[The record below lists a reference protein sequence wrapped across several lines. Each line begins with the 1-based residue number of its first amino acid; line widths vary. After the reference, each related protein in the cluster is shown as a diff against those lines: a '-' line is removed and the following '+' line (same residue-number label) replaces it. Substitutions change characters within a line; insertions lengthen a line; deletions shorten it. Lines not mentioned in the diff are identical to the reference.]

1 MVENLPA
8 VHPLRSFSTAR
19 VINYTYERAAS
30 LKPSG
35 RDAANRL
42 GYFYVNGV
50 LTDLTWDAN
59 PLRCAPGT
67 VVATC
72 WRKAAACILGT
83 RLTG

>member
-1 MVENLPA
+1 MRA
-8 VHPLRSFSTAR
+8 TA
-19 VINYTYERAAS
+19 YTYECEAS

-42 GYFYVNGV
+42 DYLYANGL
-50 LTDLTWDAN
+50 LTDLSWDAN

-67 VVATC
+67 VAATC
-72 WRKAAACILGT
+72 WRKAVACILGT